1 MPGDFRGESIHKV
14 DPKGRVSIPA
24 PFRHE
29 LMRADPNCPEGGNP
43 SFVIVY
49 GFDDQPMLECYTME
63 GAARIAA
70 AIRRM
75 PRSNPNR
82 KRIQRKYQTKS
93 VTLQV
98 DENGRLVLPAKL
110 REKIGIDGNAVFAGM
125 GDTFEIWSTADYEM
139 DDGDMATEFN
149 ESGDALNESMDAD
162 LDRYTDDVVF

>member
-1 MPGDFRGESIHKV
+1 MPGEFRGESVHKV

-24 PFRHE
+24 PFRRE
-29 LMRADPNCPEGGNP
+29 LMLGDPDCLEGGNP

-49 GFDDQPMLECYTME
+49 GFDDQEMLECYTME

-75 PRSNPNR
+75 PRSSKTR
-82 KRIQRKYQTKS
+82 RLAQRKYQTKS

-110 REKIGIDGNAVFAGM
+110 REKIKIDGNAVFAGM
-125 GDTFEIWSTADYEM
+125 GDTFEIWSSADYEL
-139 DDGDMATEFN
+139 DDDEISAEFK
-149 ESGDALNESMDAD
+149 ESGEDINEAIDEELDKHLHEVD
-162 LDRYTDDVVF
+162 L